1 MTDRPAIPREQV
13 ERALGP
19 KVAKRLGKFDD
30 GTLYV
35 AAGGWAELLAW
46 LVDFAVYLLGTAA
59 GFVVFAVATRNS
71 AIPDSA
77 ALLTLLGL
85 LIGVPVLYGLF
96 FGDGRVLGAVCT
108 GTRLVRIKDG
118 GRIGAAACWAMVV
131 RTLLFPLL
139 LAAMVLSGS
148 GGVGSVRRVSIDDEA
163 TRRLRTG

>member
-1 MTDRPAIPREQV
+1 MTDRPAIAREQA
-13 ERALGP
+13 EHTLGP
-19 KVAKRLGKFDD
+19 KVAKRLGTFDN

-35 AAGGWAELLAW
+35 SAGGWAELLAW
-46 LVDFAVYLLGTAA
+46 LVDFAVYLLGAAA

-71 AIPDSA
+71 ALPDSA

-96 FGDGRVLGAVCT
+96 FGDGRVLGAALT

-118 GRIGAAACWAMVV
+118 GRIGAAACWAMLV

-139 LAAMVLSGS
+139 LVAMVLAGS
-148 GGVGSVRRVSIDDEA
+148 GGVGSVRRVSIDEEA
-163 TRRLRTG
+163 TRRLHSR